1 MSFETLQPN
10 ANEEREYIRHVIK
23 SFDLYRDET
32 FRNMWVNF
40 DRGIVGTYAMP
51 KQNGQMYELLELKFY
66 KAKGW
71 DTQKVSEFLTD
82 NPQYAPQY
90 ATEVKP
96 PIPLI
101 SKPTPSPVSPV
112 SVIGEGI
119 ISRQKLKNILREN
132 TFNILTKTGKTEF
145 TKEEFHKI
153 IGNKNTVNQ
162 VLLEMEKEKRPQ
174 KTYEQGMCF

>member
-10 ANEEREYIRHVIK
+10 ANEEREYIRHAIK
-23 SFDLYRDET
+23 SFDLFRDET

-82 NPQYAPQY
+82 NPQYAQ
-90 ATEVKP
+90 TF
-96 PIPLI
+96 
-101 SKPTPSPVSPV
+101 TMPVSA
-112 SVIGEGI
+112 IAEGI
-119 ISRQKLKNILREN
+119 IKRKRM
-132 TFNILTKTGKTEF
+132 
-145 TKEEFHKI
+145 KEEAKGEEI
-153 IGNKNTVNQ
+153 ADM
-162 VLLEMEKEKRPQ
+162 LKRI
-174 KTYEQGMCF
+174 KSRMIRERG

>member
-1 MSFETLQPN
+1 MSFDTLQPN
-10 ANEEREYIRHVIK
+10 ANEEREYIRHAIK
-23 SFDLYRDET
+23 SFDLFRDET

-51 KQNGQMYELLELKFY
+51 KQNGQMYELLGLKFY

-71 DTQKVSEFLTD
+71 DTQKVSQFLTD

-90 ATEVKP
+90 ATEVEP
-96 PIPLI
+96 PIPANTTTQTKQPIAVVGEGLI
-101 SKPTPSPVSPV
+101 STQ
-112 SVIGEGI
+112 
-119 ISRQKLKNILREN
+119 RLKDILREN